1 MREPLARRVV
11 VSGAVWSL
19 VMAGP
24 EVARAQAPR
33 APLTD
38 TRAVRALSP
47 DAANELRPVR
57 LRAVVTYHH
66 GFPGWVPLFVQ
77 DATGGIYIEV
87 RQALPLAAGD
97 EVEVDGFSGS
107 GMFAPVVLG
116 AMVRVTGR
124 SHLPKAAFRTI
135 DALLDGSSDSQW
147 VEIEGVVRQMEQ
159 VSAPSAPADRLYALT
174 LASGQHEVR
183 SIVRA
188 EPSEAPPP
196 ALVDARVR
204 VRGAAGTLYTARR
217 QILGIQLMSPG
228 FEHVE
233 VLVAAPADPFARPVQ
248 PVTRLFQFDPKGSSG
263 QRVRVQGRISALGPG
278 SGLYIKDDSGGL
290 RVELSEPAPGLL
302 RGDLLDVA
310 GFPELGEYSP
320 VLKSA
325 VARVRAHGP
334 APEART
340 VRVSEAM
347 SGDYDGLPV
356 EVEGTL
362 VDRAPDREGAALVL
376 RAGDHQ
382 FRVEVQTGD
391 TRHLGAGSVLR
402 ARGICLTQPGFE
414 NRVHSF
420 RIVAASAAD
429 VVVTR
434 QGSWWTLAR
443 ALWALAGLLVV
454 LGLGLV
460 WNVRLRRRASRNLA
474 HVRVLSGLLPICA
487 WCKKIRDDNGYW
499 NQVETY
505 IRERTDADF
514 SHGIC
519 PECVARESGQL
530 RRSVAPARPRRGGLG
545 QDRA

>member
-1 MREPLARRVV
+1 MREPLAPRVRIADAF
-11 VSGAVWSL
+11 GSL
-19 VMAGP
+19 VIVIAA
-24 EVARAQAPR
+24 VARVQAAHPT
-33 APLTD
+33 LTD
-38 TRAVRALSP
+38 THAVRTLP
-47 DAANELRPVR
+47 AAAAAELRPVH

-66 GFPGWVPLFVQ
+66 TFPGWIPLFVQ

-97 EVEVDGFSGS
+97 EVEVDGFTGS

-116 AMVRVTGR
+116 ARVRAIGR
-124 SHLPKAAFRTI
+124 SELPKAGFRTI

-159 VSAPSAPADRLYALT
+159 VAAPSAPSDRLYALT

-183 SIVRA
+183 CVVRA
-188 EPSEAPPP
+188 EPKDAPPP
-196 ALVDARVR
+196 SLVDARVR
-204 VRGAAGTLYTARR
+204 VRGAASTLYTARR
-217 QILGIQLMSPG
+217 QILGIQLQSPG
-228 FEHVE
+228 FEHVQ
-233 VLVAAPADPFARPVQ
+233 VLVAPPTDPFARPVHQ
-248 PVTRLFQFDPKGSSG
+248 VTRLFQFDPRGTSG

-278 SGLYIKDDSGGL
+278 AGLYLKDDSGGL
-290 RVELSEPAPGLL
+290 RVELSLPLPGLGP
-302 RGDLLDVA
+302 GDLLDVA

-325 VARVRAHGP
+325 VARVLGHGP
-334 APEART
+334 APEARS
-340 VRVSEAM
+340 VRVPEAM
-347 SGDYDGLPV
+347 SGDFDGLPV
-356 EVEGTL
+356 VVEGTL

-391 TRHLGAGSVLR
+391 TRDLSAGSVLR
-402 ARGICLTQPGFE
+402 VRGICLAQPGFE

-420 RIVAASAAD
+420 RIVASSAAD
-429 VVVTR
+429 VVVVEP
-434 QGSWWTLAR
+434 GAWWTLAR
-443 ALWALAGLLVV
+443 ALWAVAALVV
-454 LGLGLV
+454 LLALGLV
-460 WNVRLRRRASRNLA
+460 WNVRLRLSTSRSLA

-519 PECVARESGQL
+519 PDCVARESGHL
-530 RRSVAPARPRRGGLG
+530 RRSMAARGG
-545 QDRA
+545 AA